1 MRHPCPPF
9 RDSLCD
15 GLHHVMLL
23 HHVTPFYRASQEAI
37 TVPPRRELQE
47 NQDINKEN
55 AGDGG
60 PPSEDSINTLLHQ
73 GYSRDRVIDAL
84 RVSRNNLKMAE
95 DILRTF
101 VKQNQ

>member
-1 MRHPCPPF
+1 MT
-9 RDSLCD
+9 LC
-15 GLHHVMLL
+15 
-23 HHVTPFYRASQEAI
+23 YRGSQEGI

-55 AGDGG
+55 AGESG
-60 PPSEDSINTLLHQ
+60 PPSEDSINTLVRQ